1 MFVPS
6 YQMHNVLN
14 VYSKQLKQNI
24 ASANR
29 KNLSAKLPTDQVSLT
44 PKGKR
49 LATMEK
55 VSEDIIKKISRL
67 GTRNGDR
74 QLPAEQAKKDGV
86 ETETAAEEAP
96 ETTFVFNVIDT
107 INQKRKNTLS
117 VEDSSFLIKRLEQLS
132 KKVSEKKTESWV

>member
-14 VYSKQLKQNI
+14 VYSKQLRQNM
-24 ASANR
+24 ASGNR
-29 KNLSAKLPTDQVSLT
+29 KNLSEKLPTDQVSLT
-44 PKGKR
+44 PRGKR

-55 VSEDIIKKISRL
+55 VLKDILEKISRL
-67 GTRNGDR
+67 GTHNGDE
-74 QLPAEQAKKDGV
+74 QPLAERAKKDEV
-86 ETETAAEEAP
+86 EMEAAAEEAP

-132 KKVSEKKTESWV
+132 KEKSDKKTESWA

>member
-1 MFVPS
+1 MFIPS

-55 VSEDIIKKISRL
+55 VSQDILEKISRL
-67 GTRNGDR
+67 GTRNGDEKPPVER
-74 QLPAEQAKKDGV
+74 AKEDGV
-86 ETETAAEEAP
+86 ETEAAANDAQ

-132 KKVSEKKTESWV
+132 RQVSDKKTESWV

>member
-14 VYSKQLKQNI
+14 VYSKQLRQNI
-24 ASANR
+24 ASGNR
-29 KNLSAKLPTDQVSLT
+29 KNLSEKLPTDQVSLT

-55 VSEDIIKKISRL
+55 VSKDILEKISRL
-67 GTRNGDR
+67 ATRNGDEQ
-74 QLPAEQAKKDGV
+74 QLAERAKKDEV
-86 ETETAAEEAP
+86 EMEAAAEEAQ

-132 KKVSEKKTESWV
+132 KEESDKKTESWA